1 MTSHQYAQQA
11 VEVVRK
17 ARGLLGLNQKD
28 FAKLLGSTQ
37 PLVSKYEAGK
47 VAPPSHLLMHCLHIV
62 EQSSRA
68 AGRREAAHA
77 NDAQTTPKQGWTRV
91 SKAITDLVSAIEA
104 VQARD

>member
-17 ARGLLGLNQKD
+17 ARGLLGVNQAD

-47 VAPPSHLLMHCLHIV
+47 VAPPSHLLMHCIHII
-62 EQSSRA
+62 EKSSRA
-68 AGRREAAHA
+68 AGRREAAPA
-77 NDAQTTPKQGWTRV
+77 SDAQSTTKEGWTGVR
-91 SKAITDLVSAIEA
+91 KALKDLVSAIEA